1 MPKFRVTETRP
12 ATMVWEYIV
21 EAETSEEAISIVED
35 GGVEPIDHTS
45 DYLSDFSV
53 RSQYEAEEEF
63 DGFVPYPF
71 ATPEE
76 VENYGLDKPK
86 QS

>member
-12 ATMVWEYIV
+12 ATMVWEFIV
-21 EAETSEEAISIVED
+21 EADTKEEAISLVED
-35 GGVEPIDHTS
+35 GGVEPISHTS
-45 DYLSDFSV
+45 DYIADFDV
-53 RSQYEAEEEF
+53 NSQYEAEEEF

-76 VENYGLDKPK
+76 VEKYNLDNK
-86 QS
+86 

>member
-21 EAETSEEAISIVED
+21 EAETQEEAITIVED
-35 GGVEPIDHTS
+35 GGVEPIDHSS

-53 RSQYEAEEEF
+53 RSHYEAEEEF
-63 DGFVPYPF
+63 DGFVPEPF

-76 VENYGLDKPK
+76 VEKYSLDQSK
-86 QS
+86 QP